1 VAGGARNWVLF
12 RPEISM
18 SEPSRFP
25 GTDRAILLH
34 DGRMLGYAEYGDPSG
49 LPVFYFHGWPSCRI
63 EGRLIH
69 SAATAAGVR
78 LLAVDRPGFGLSDP
92 RPGLSLL
99 AWPDDVLELADAL
112 RIGRFAILGV
122 SSGAPWAL
130 ACGHRMPDRI
140 SSIALVG
147 GVGPLDDPSTRRALE
162 PTERALH
169 QVAMKAPL
177 LLRGF
182 LAAIAYRIR
191 RDPSGFI
198 ASLALRQPA
207 SDRAYLDR
215 PEIRETVAT
224 AMREAIRNGTGGL
237 VDGAAVQARPWGFRL
252 ADVPVKVH
260 LWHGEKDA
268 TVSADA
274 TRHLAAGLPVAE
286 ATFLPGESHL
296 GTLVGHAPGILRKL
310 VDETMRSRPAA

>member
-1 VAGGARNWVLF
+1 
-12 RPEISM
+12 M
-18 SEPSRFP
+18 SEPFRFP

-63 EGRLIH
+63 EGRLLH
-69 SAATAAGVR
+69 DAAVGAGVR

-92 RPGLSLL
+92 KPDLSLL
-99 AWPDDVLELADAL
+99 AWPDDVIELADAL
-112 RIGRFAILGV
+112 RIGRFAILGS

-130 ACGHRMPDRI
+130 ACGHRIPTRI
-140 SSIALVG
+140 TSLALIGGIA
-147 GVGPLDDPSTRRALE
+147 PLDEPSSRKALDPM
-162 PTERALH
+162 ERVLH

-177 LLRGF
+177 VLRGF
-182 LAAIAYRIR
+182 FAAIAYRIR

-198 ASLALRQPA
+198 ASLAMRQPA
-207 SDRAYLDR
+207 SDRAYLER
-215 PEIRETVAT
+215 PAIRETVGA
-224 AMREAIRNGTGGL
+224 AMREAVRNGTAGL
-237 VDGAAVQARPWGFRL
+237 VQAAALQARPWGFRL

-268 TVSADA
+268 TVSTDA
-274 TRHLAAGLPVAE
+274 TRHLAAALPSAE
-286 ATFLPGESHL
+286 ATFLPDASHL
-296 GTLVGHAPGILRKL
+296 GALVGHAPEILRKL

>member
-1 VAGGARNWVLF
+1 
-12 RPEISM
+12 M

-49 LPVFYFHGWPSCRI
+49 MPVLYFHGWPSCRI
-63 EGRLIH
+63 EARLIH
-69 SAATAAGVR
+69 EAAVASGAR
-78 LLAVDRPGFGLSDP
+78 LVAVDRPGIGLSDP

-99 AWPDDVLELADAL
+99 AWPDDVIELVDAL

-130 ACGHRMPDRI
+130 ACGHRIPARI
-140 SSIALVG
+140 ASLALVG
-147 GVGPLDDPSTRRALE
+147 GVGPLDEPSIRQALE
-162 PTERALH
+162 PMERVFHRMAT
-169 QVAMKAPL
+169 KAPL

-182 LAAIAYRIR
+182 FAAIAYRIR

-215 PEIRETVAT
+215 PEFRATVGA

-237 VDGAAVQARPWGFRL
+237 VEAAAVQARPWGFRL

-268 TVSADA
+268 TVSPDA
-274 TRHLAAGLPVAE
+274 SRHLAAALPAAE
-286 ATFLPGESHL
+286 ATFLPETSHL
-296 GTLVGHAPGILRKL
+296 GALVGHAPEILRKL
-310 VDETMRSRPAA
+310 LDEPIRSRPAVA